1 MHHYRSHLPSK
12 ALTCADVTA
21 TEMLK
26 LLKYLKFTKSMKNII
41 HLCPIT
47 WLFDKF
53 SLHLYYNHKH
63 NQNTQNHV

>member
-26 LLKYLKFTKSMKNII
+26 LLKYLKFPKSMKNIL

-47 WLFDKF
+47 WLIDKF
-53 SLHLYYNHKH
+53 SLHL
-63 NQNTQNHV
+63 